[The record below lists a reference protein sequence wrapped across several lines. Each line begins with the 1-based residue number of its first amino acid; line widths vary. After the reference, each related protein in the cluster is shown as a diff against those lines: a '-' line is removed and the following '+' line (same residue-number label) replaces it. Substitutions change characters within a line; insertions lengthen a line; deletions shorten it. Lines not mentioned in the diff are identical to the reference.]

1 MRNSIQEWQGGSQRR
16 SALWS
21 EMMWLQWL
29 LLKVRQTNHE
39 SEGTT
44 NSLIEEGGKEIN
56 EQEEN
61 LSELQ

>member
-1 MRNSIQEWQGGSQRR
+1 MRNSIQEWQGGSQCR

-21 EMMWLQWL
+21 EMLWLQWL

-56 EQEEN
+56 EQEEK